1 MIIYASHFNTHFWRT
16 LSGIHLSGERER
28 ERERE
33 RVRASSQEQLEPSK
47 EFLASERERELLGN
61 CRLIILW

>member
-16 LSGIHLSGERER
+16 LSGIHLSGGET
-28 ERERE
+28 E
-33 RVRASSQEQLEPSK
+33 RVRASSQGQLEPSE
-47 EFLASERERELLGN
+47 EFLGSEREREKRELLGN

>member
-1 MIIYASHFNTHFWRT
+1 MIIYASHFNTHISAELCLEFIF
-16 LSGIHLSGERER
+16 LG

-33 RVRASSQEQLEPSK
+33 RVRASSQEQLEPSE
-47 EFLASERERELLGN
+47 EFLASEREKKRELLGD